1 MIHLKAEKINVIQ
14 EENKKLKLYPLI
26 YDFKMLKT
34 RDYKHFKIINTE
46 NEIIFETENISNV
59 IGLFDGDL
67 VEIDATNN
75 LKLVKRD
82 NQKLKNI
89 VGILHTSSKIRQ
101 GLDKKGHMI
110 YIFRPINMSFPEFIV
125 ASNLNNQI
133 KNQWCV
139 IDYLDWNEKRPRG
152 AIVSLLGS
160 VGDYEIEQKALIKY
174 HRPFTISKKISSD
187 EVSLIK
193 EIHSKNLWKE
203 GRVQVYDYT
212 VSIDPIGCR
221 DIDDA
226 LSLSKTSDTIYC
238 LGIHISDLSDFIKL
252 GSILD
257 KNAYNLGATLYCG
270 SENIPMWPRELSDGI
285 FSLIQG
291 NERPTLS
298 IFIEYDETNDTI
310 IIKNNI
316 MKTIIINNNQLDY
329 SEKSI
334 YSETNID
341 WNILNK
347 IVSKLRLKMGYKP
360 CHDSHEWIETL
371 MIHYNSIVA
380 QNFRENAIYRN
391 QSVRHDK
398 YPEKLKFLLWES
410 ALYSLIS
417 KGHSCLDLNK
427 YTHATSPIRRYA
439 DFLVQNI
446 ITNNISISVDNIEKL
461 NILQKQDKK
470 FYRDLIYLE
479 SIYNNKERIIN
490 GILLE
495 DSNNNS
501 KINIYIEE
509 WRCQIKINIVLEQ
522 IMNKFDCVKLEYYI
536 DPNPIQWKKKI
547 IFRMI

>member
-1 MIHLKAEKINVIQ
+1 MIHLMAAKKNVIQ
-14 EENKKLKLYPLI
+14 EENKKLKFNLTIQY
-26 YDFKMLKT
+26 FKMLKT
-34 RDYKHFKIINTE
+34 RDYKHFKIINAE
-46 NEIIFETENISNV
+46 NEIIFETENVSNV

-67 VEIDATNN
+67 VEIESTNN
-75 LKLVKRD
+75 LKLLGRD
-82 NQKLKNI
+82 TQKLKNI

-152 AIVSLLGS
+152 AIVALLGS

-174 HRPFTISKKISSD
+174 HRPFTISKKISTD
-187 EVSLIK
+187 EVSIIK
-193 EIHSKNLWKE
+193 ELYSKNSWKE

-226 LSLSKTSDTIYC
+226 LSLSKTSDTLYS
-238 LGIHISDLSDFIKL
+238 LGIHISDLSDFIQL

-257 KNAYNLGATLYCG
+257 KNAYNVGATLYCG
-270 SENIPMWPRELSDGI
+270 SQNIPMWPRELSDGI

-298 IFIEYDETNDTI
+298 IFVEYDETNDTI

-316 MKTIIINNNQLDY
+316 IKTIIINNNQLDY
-329 SEKSI
+329 SQKSI
-334 YSETNID
+334 YSDTNID
-341 WNILNK
+341 WNIIKK
-347 IVSKLRLKMGYKP
+347 IVHKLRLKMGYKP

-371 MIHYNSIVA
+371 MIHYNSVVA
-380 QNFRENAIYRN
+380 QNFKNNAIYRN
-391 QSVRHDK
+391 QTVRHDI

-439 DFLVQNI
+439 DFLVQKI
-446 ITNNISISVDNIEKL
+446 IVEDISISLDNIEKL
-461 NILQKQDKK
+461 NTLQKQDKK
-470 FYRDLIYLE
+470 FYRDWIYLE

-522 IMNKFDCVKLEYYI
+522 SMKKFDCVKLEYYI